1 MGDFEICISVLM
13 SNEYGSLWSALC
25 HRHPAQVAQN
35 AISGIE
41 SIEQSLIYHHQ
52 AQEATKVM

>member
-1 MGDFEICISVLM
+1 M
-13 SNEYGSLWSALC
+13 SNEHGSLWSALC

-35 AISGIE
+35 AISGIV